1 MKNLTTIFLITIISL
16 ISFSQQEKVLSNT
29 CTTVIQMTKQFKN
42 ILTEKG
48 HHENQQVKDSLIAWS
63 SINENVNWTENE
75 KDQNRQHIEAIENRF
90 TDKDELI
97 NRYLKL
103 FSYKIKQQIQEEKE
117 SKEEQ
122 LPHNEIL
129 RILTFEKLLD
139 DIAKIESYHIGN
151 SDKLIILIS
160 QNHGPKEISQHIQD
174 DIYEINKRLIEN
186 NICKTF
192 AVENVV
198 FKEMDDE
205 KSLTFFD
212 AKDTT
217 DNKKYALTTSMRLE
231 KDYGNNI
238 FTSGVEDEID
248 KSDYRKIMKV
258 FIATKKTSK
267 YYKPRRELFQKKTI
281 NERNKMIFNN
291 MLTILDNT
299 RKNII
304 TLKVGA
310 LHLTNNPVYYRHL
323 PLSVAD
329 KKCLTIQEIC
339 KANNISYIHIIP
351 KYFHY

>member
-63 SINENVNWTENE
+63 SINEN
-75 KDQNRQHIEAIENRF
+75 
-90 TDKDELI
+90 
-97 NRYLKL
+97 
-103 FSYKIKQQIQEEKE
+103 EEKE